1 VHIGEIETSIDVC
14 LFMNNKGGL
23 ILWIRKIT

>member
-1 VHIGEIETSIDVC
+1 LHIGEIETSIDVC

-23 ILWIRKIT
+23 IL